1 MNQHLFDMNGKLCGP
16 ELDRRAALCEECMS
30 ETCAFN
36 PEGVCVFPLICGREA
51 EIVDDGCRDWIYSE
65 EVRGDLKWTMKK

>member
-1 MNQHLFDMNGKLCGP
+1 MNQHLFDTNGKLCGP

-36 PEGVCVFPLICGREA
+36 PEGVCTYPLLYGCEA
-51 EIVDDGCRDWIYSE
+51 EVIEDEGCLSWLE
-65 EVRGDLKWTMKK
+65 ANETEA